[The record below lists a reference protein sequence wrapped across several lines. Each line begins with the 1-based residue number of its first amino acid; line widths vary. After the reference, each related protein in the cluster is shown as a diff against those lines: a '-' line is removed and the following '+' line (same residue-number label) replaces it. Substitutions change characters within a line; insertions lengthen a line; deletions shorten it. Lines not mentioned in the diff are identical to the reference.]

1 MKLLMICYYFPPVA
15 DIGSRRSVSFAGY
28 FQRFG
33 WTPLVLSVSNPDP
46 AYCTVGAESPPDGV
60 RTVYAPSLVNIY
72 RLFGRLN
79 GALTRVLGRLGL
91 APKRNYFY
99 DLFCIPDLFFGWI
112 PLASLK
118 GRALIK
124 QERPELIYVS
134 CSPFSAALVGVL
146 LKKLSGLPLVVDFR
160 DPFALEAITALGVP
174 RWRQRLNRAIEGA
187 ILRHADRLVVTTEET
202 RALYAEQYPAQRG
215 KIVTIHNGFEPTGVT
230 PGVARAEKFTI
241 IYAGQFYDY
250 DPRNARYTHDFFAAL
265 RLLKE
270 RCQVS
275 AEDFQFVYYGGLHGA
290 IAALAR
296 QHGVEDLVPA
306 NGPAS
311 HPLVL
316 EAVSRAHLQLLRIV
330 KPMISTKL
338 FEGLAMDLPFL
349 ATIPEGEVADLVR
362 RYSPGSYLIT
372 DSSAETIADAIVDAR
387 QKYAA
392 GRMPGNHTREFLQTF
407 SRQSLAL
414 KMMQLMGA
422 VAGPPDAGLAGCSS
436 ESRAQPGATP

>member
-46 AYCTVGAESPPDGV
+46 AFCTVGAESPPAGV
-60 RTVYAPSLVNIY
+60 RTVYAPSLANVY

-79 GALTRVLGRLGL
+79 GALTRVLGVLGI
-91 APKRNYFY
+91 APRRNYFY

-124 QERPELIYVS
+124 RERPELIYVS

-160 DPFALEAITALGVP
+160 DPFALEAVTALGVP
-174 RWRQRLNRAIEGA
+174 RWRQRLNRAIEGM

-202 RALYAEQYPAQRG
+202 RALYAEQYPAQRE
-215 KIVTIHNGFEPTGVT
+215 KMVTIHNGFEPTGVT
-230 PGVARAEKFTI
+230 LGAARAEQFTI

-250 DPRNARYTHDFFAAL
+250 DPRNARFTRDFFAAL
-265 RLLKE
+265 RLLQE
-270 RCQVS
+270 RRQVA
-275 AEDFQFVYYGGLHGA
+275 AEDFQFVYYGGGHKA

-296 QHGVEDLVPA
+296 EHGVENLVTA
-306 NGPAS
+306 NGPAP
-311 HPLVL
+311 HQVVL

-330 KPMISTKL
+330 QPMISTKL

-349 ATIPEGEVADLVR
+349 ATIPEGEVAELVR
-362 RYSPGSYLIT
+362 RFSPGSYLVT
-372 DSSAETIADAIVDAR
+372 ESSAEAIAAAIADAR
-387 QKYAA
+387 QTYAA
-392 GRMPGNHTREFLQTF
+392 GRVPENHTREFLQQF

-414 KMMQLMGA
+414 KMMQLLGE
-422 VAGPPDAGLAGCSS
+422 VAGRPERGVASCPA
-436 ESRAQPGATP
+436 ESGPQPGATP